1 MTARRSEAA
10 LHLRALVHGSSC
22 DCWAQLRS
30 SVVLRFAVWVVPSGA
45 CDGMTYE
52 QIEQAM
58 PEEYNARQ
66 DDKFGYRYARTSFY
80 AHLVLWAVPRTTS
93 ELRVQ
98 SNRLLMDVL
107 GLRCRYPRGESY
119 ADVIHRL
126 EPVII
131 ELERQRHPVLIVGHQ
146 ASKIPSVLSVLL
158 HAVQSAVP
166 SRMCQSLLPF
176 SVLAVAC
183 LCRNLP
189 DRSCP
194 VVKRLVRSQRC
205 SVVWSVSA

>member
-1 MTARRSEAA
+1 
-10 LHLRALVHGSSC
+10 
-22 DCWAQLRS
+22 
-30 SVVLRFAVWVVPSGA
+30 
-45 CDGMTYE
+45 
-52 QIEQAM
+52 
-58 PEEYNARQ
+58 
-66 DDKFGYRYARTSFY
+66 
-80 AHLVLWAVPRTTS
+80 
-93 ELRVQ
+93 
-98 SNRLLMDVL
+98 
-107 GLRCRYPRGESY
+107 
-119 ADVIHRL
+119 
-126 EPVII
+126 
-131 ELERQRHPVLIVGHQ
+131 LERQRHPVLIVGHQ

-189 DRSCP
+189 DRFCP